1 MYIKYSDLNSND
13 DTSKKAMHIWVTY
26 EGAGP
31 QPRAALVVG
40 ADFVHYEHKND
51 KGKLQ
56 DKGMERLF
64 WDEPNM
70 SLCLVRQSSYTKYE
84 ITREYKLLDGET
96 LLVTVKGEKMSDNP
110 SIGAPPRTSECS
122 MMLKFKGSNC
132 PSMSNYILG
141 TDNLVT

>member
-51 KGKLQ
+51 KGLLQ
-56 DKGMERLF
+56 DKGMERLL
-64 WDEPNM
+64 WDEPSM
-70 SLCLVRQSSYTKYE
+70 SLRLVRQSSNYKCE
-84 ITREYKLLDGET
+84 ITRECKLLDGET
-96 LLVTVKGEKMSDNP
+96 LLVTVQGKKMPDNP
-110 SIGAPPRTSECS
+110 KIGTLPLTREFSAI
-122 MMLKFKGSNC
+122 LKFKGSNC
-132 PSMSNYILG
+132 PSPP
-141 TDNLVT
+141 